1 MSHPLPPSANTAESS
16 QNKRRS
22 TVQRIVSAQLASMGG
37 TLADTIGE
45 SNRQRLVWLG
55 LLALPLLFPV
65 ALPGMGSAVGA
76 LCLLIATGLCT
87 GQSLPLPAWLARR
100 ELNLRVK
107 SLLAAMVNRTIHVLA
122 RVGRPRMLPLSN
134 KPARLFNGSMLFVA
148 GLSMMVPVPVI
159 SFDNVLPALAIV
171 LIAWGLRLRDG
182 LMLLAGYLATV
193 VAVASVVL
201 LWWGGS
207 QVVSYLFSEGG
218 LLEFFG
224 LA

>member
-1 MSHPLPPSANTAESS
+1 MSHPHPPSASTAL
-16 QNKRRS
+16 NKRRS
-22 TVQRIVSAQLASMGG
+22 ALQRMTSAHLASLGG

-45 SNRQRLVWLG
+45 STRQRLVWLG
-55 LLALPLLFPV
+55 LLAMPLLFPV

-76 LCLLIATGLCT
+76 LCLLVALGLCR

-100 ELNLRVK
+100 ELNGRVK
-107 SLLAAMVNRTIHVLA
+107 SLLVTLVGRTIHLLA
-122 RVGRPRMLPLSN
+122 RVARPRLLPLSN
-134 KPARLFNGSMLFVA
+134 RPARLFNGLVLVVA
-148 GLSMMVPVPVI
+148 GVSMMVPVPLI

-171 LIAWGLRLRDG
+171 LMAWGLRLRDG

-207 QVVSYLFSEGG
+207 LVATHLLSLGG
-218 LLEFFG
+218 LL
-224 LA
+224 

>member
-1 MSHPLPPSANTAESS
+1 MSHPIPTSAKSPENA

-22 TVQRIVSAQLASMGG
+22 NVQRMVTAQLASMGG
-37 TLADTIGE
+37 TLSDTIGQ

-55 LLALPLLFPV
+55 LLALPLLFPI

-76 LCLLIATGLCT
+76 LCVLIAIGLCT
-87 GQSLPLPAWLARR
+87 GQSLQLPAWLARR

-107 SLLAAMVNRTIHVLA
+107 SLLIAMINRTLHLLA
-122 RVGRPRMLPLSN
+122 RAARPRMLPLSN
-134 KPARLFNGSMLFVA
+134 KPASLLNGSMLFVA

-171 LIAWGLRLRDG
+171 LISWGLRLRDG

-193 VAVASVVL
+193 VAVASVML

-207 QVVSYLFSEGG
+207 QVVTYLFS
-218 LLEFFG
+218 LSLF
-224 LA
+224 

>member
-1 MSHPLPPSANTAESS
+1 MSHPLPPSVNTAESS

-76 LCLLIATGLCT
+76 LCLLIAAGLCT

-100 ELNLRVK
+100 ELNVRVK
-107 SLLAAMVNRTIHVLA
+107 SLLAAMVNRTTHVLA

-134 KPARLFNGSMLFVA
+134 KPARLFNGSMLFIA

-224 LA
+224 LT

>member
-1 MSHPLPPSANTAESS
+1 MSHPIPPSANSPENA

-22 TVQRIVSAQLASMGG
+22 NVQRMVSAQLASMGG
-37 TLADTIGE
+37 TLADTIGQ

-76 LCLLIATGLCT
+76 LCMLIATGLCT
-87 GQSLPLPAWLARR
+87 GHSLQLPAWLARR
-100 ELNLRVK
+100 ELNSRLK
-107 SLLAAMVNRTIHVLA
+107 SLLIALVNRTLHLFA
-122 RVGRPRMLPLSN
+122 RAARPRMLPLSN
-134 KPARLFNGSMLFVA
+134 KPASLLNGSMLFVA

-193 VAVASVVL
+193 VAVASVLL

-207 QVVSYLFSEGG
+207 QLVTYLLS
-218 LLEFFG
+218 LSLS
-224 LA
+224 

>member
-1 MSHPLPPSANTAESS
+1 MSHPYPPSASTAL
-16 QNKRRS
+16 NKRRS
-22 TVQRIVSAQLASMGG
+22 ALQRMTAAHLASLGG

-45 SNRQRLVWLG
+45 SARQRLVWLG
-55 LLALPLLFPV
+55 LLAMPLLFPV

-76 LCLLIATGLCT
+76 LCLLVALGLCR

-100 ELNLRVK
+100 ELNARVK
-107 SLLAAMVNRTIHVLA
+107 SLLVSMVGRTIHLMA
-122 RVGRPRMLPLSN
+122 RVARPRLLPLSN
-134 KPARLFNGSMLFVA
+134 RPARLFNGLVLVVA
-148 GLSMMVPVPVI
+148 GVSMMVPVPLI

-171 LIAWGLRLRDG
+171 LMAWGLRLRDG

-207 QVVSYLFSEGG
+207 LAVTQV
-218 LLEFFG
+218 
-224 LA
+224 LALAWG